1 MKVFGSDELARIEE
15 QLRGVMLKVVE
26 PMQKA
31 IAEPNVWAQFM
42 AAALGV
48 LDANSATRAHIEQA
62 ANAADVAL
70 IEYKKRFGALK

>member
-1 MKVFGSDELARIEE
+1 MKDDVFGPAELAKIED
-15 QLRGVMLKVVE
+15 QLRGILLKVVE

-42 AAALGV
+42 AAALGA
-48 LDANSATRAHIEQA
+48 LDTNAVKQA
-62 ANAADVAL
+62 AHVADEAL